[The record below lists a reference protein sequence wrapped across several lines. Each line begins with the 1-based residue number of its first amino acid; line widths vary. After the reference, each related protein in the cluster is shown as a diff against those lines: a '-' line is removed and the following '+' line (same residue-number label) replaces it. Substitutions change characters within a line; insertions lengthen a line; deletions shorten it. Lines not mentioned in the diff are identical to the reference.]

1 MRTIKITLNALF
13 LLALTLFHSSCTQKI
28 YQIYEV
34 ESANLQSSDK
44 EIIFSNNDCE
54 ISYNLWSATGNLDF
68 LFKNKTEHDIYIDMT
83 RSFFIRNGIAY
94 DYYSDIE
101 YTRTT
106 TAITST
112 SAAASLIMKN
122 KDYYTTLWT
131 PANAIREIKV
141 SAGQNIGAARSVT
154 EKEAKYICIPAKSA
168 KKIKGFNI
176 SDYIY
181 YECGNNKFNFPGKKS
196 ETITYTKEKSPL
208 SFRNRITYFFDSN
221 ISNSIDNEFWIK
233 SLTNYT
239 QNEVIENVRAKNCIG
254 SGETTKTVN
263 KQKAANKFYNTY
275 ENTGG
280 Y

>member
-34 ESANLQSSDK
+34 ESVNLQSSDK

-94 DYYSDIE
+94 DYYNDIE

-106 TAITST
+106 TTMTST

-122 KDYYTTLWT
+122 KDYYTTLWA
-131 PANAIREIKV
+131 PSNAIREIKV

-168 KKIKGFNI
+168 KEIKGFNI

-181 YECGNNKFNFPGKKS
+181 YECGNNKFNFPSKKS

-208 SFRNRITYFFDSN
+208 TFRNRITYFFDSN

-233 SLTNYT
+233 SLTNYK
-239 QNEVIENVRAKNCIG
+239 QNEVVENVRAKNCIG
-254 SGETTKTVN
+254 SGETTKRVN

>member
-34 ESANLQSSDK
+34 ESTNLQSSNK

-54 ISYNLWSATGNLDF
+54 ISYNLWCETGNLDF

-106 TAITST
+106 TTVT
-112 SAAASLIMKN
+112 SATTSSALIINNKN
-122 KDYYTTLWT
+122 YHKPVL
-131 PANAIREIKV
+131 P
-141 SAGQNIGAARSVT
+141 
-154 EKEAKYICIPAKSA
+154 KYICIPAKSA
-168 KKIKGFNI
+168 KEIKSFNI

-181 YECGNNKFNFPGKKS
+181 YECRNNQFNYPSIKS
-196 ETITYTKEKSPL
+196 ETITYAKEESPL
-208 SFRNRITYFFDSN
+208 TFRNRITYFSD
-221 ISNSIDNEFWIK
+221 ISTNKHIDNEFWIK

-239 QNEVIENVRAKNCIG
+239 QEEVTENITIENCIE
-254 SGETTKTVN
+254 SGETSMTVN

-275 ENTGG
+275 KFRKTYERTVG